1 MTNFAPPFNA
11 EIADDDEM
19 LLYALSAMKTQDLAR
34 AEYFRQGA
42 EINDVIQQL
51 LKWKYPQAKENI
63 KFLDFASGYGRVT
76 RFLVTNLPASN
87 VWVSDIHA
95 EAVAFQQRTFG
106 VRGLSSYSDPRELDC
121 ALRFDVIFVGS
132 LFTHLPAER
141 FRQWLRRL
149 FDLLEPSGV
158 LAFSVHGEDL
168 RQDIPETGILFVP
181 VSESRTLNT
190 SEYGATTVTE
200 DFVRSMIEA
209 AAGPGKRYKR
219 LIRAMCDEHDIYVV
233 SRDDLETFETLRFSR
248 APLGCVDWLKVHRD
262 GEIELGGWAGDLDPN
277 FDVEAIE
284 VRVDGEL
291 MTRTVPTL
299 VREDV
304 ANAYHNAKLG
314 RAGWEC
320 AANAPSLPGALLE
333 VRALSNSGVS
343 RTLLYYP
350 LPVTNHTEALSVQL
364 QPPPPPPQIVH
375 VGFIRRFMARC
386 AASIAYRYRA
396 IIKTKRSNAR

>member
-1 MTNFAPPFNA
+1 MTNLPPPFNA
-11 EIADDDEM
+11 EIAGDDEM

-51 LKWKYPQAKENI
+51 LNWKYPQDKENI
-63 KFLDFASGYGRVT
+63 RFLDFASGYGRVT

-106 VRGLSSYSDPRELDC
+106 VRGFTSYSDPRELDC

-141 FRQWLRRL
+141 FRQWLKRL

-181 VSESRTLNT
+181 VSESRTLKT

-200 DFVRSMIEA
+200 AFVRSMIEA
-209 AAGPGKRYKR
+209 AAGPGRRYRR
-219 LIRAMCDEHDIYVV
+219 LIRAMCDEHDIYIVC
-233 SRDDLETFETLRFSR
+233 RDDRETFATLRFRR
-248 APLGCVDWLKVHRD
+248 APLGCVDWLKVSRN
-262 GEIELGGWAGDLDPN
+262 GKVELGGWAGDLDSN
-277 FDVEAIE
+277 FDVEVIE
-284 VRVDGEL
+284 VRVDGQFV
-291 MTRTVPTL
+291 TRTAPTL
-299 VREDV
+299 VRDDV
-304 ANAYHNAKLG
+304 ARAYQNVKLG
-314 RAGWEC
+314 RAGWDC
-320 AANAPSLPGALLE
+320 AFELATTLPGALLE
-333 VRALSNSGVS
+333 VKALSNSGVS
-343 RTLLYYP
+343 RVLLYYP
-350 LPVTNHTEALSVQL
+350 LPVVSHTEALSIQL
-364 QPPPPPPQIVH
+364 QPPPAQIVH
-375 VGFIRRFMARC
+375 GGFVRRFLARC
-386 AASIAYRYRA
+386 AASISYRYRA
-396 IIKTKRSNAR
+396 MTKQKQSNAR